1 MAATETKIIQVNN
14 DPQVINETN
23 ALYGSFG
30 WIVQNVQI
38 THTKNSTVTH
48 EQVGDVIFENK
59 ETETINYATITY
71 QRSRGMDHYD
81 EIAALEREYET
92 LTKRMIECK
101 AAYHTCEPSLVW
113 PWLLAPVTWP
123 IAIFKYLKN
132 KAKEAE
138 RNEMRPKL
146 DAEYKRMKA
155 RREVVLSTAIS
166 LCE

>member
-1 MAATETKIIQVNN
+1 MAVLEIRIIHVSDGLQAV
-14 DPQVINETN
+14 DETN
-23 ALYGSFG
+23 TLYRCFG
-30 WIVQNVQI
+30 WSVQNVRIPCGGNPAVAGKQ
-38 THTKNSTVTH
+38 T
-48 EQVGDVIFENK
+48 GDALFKNK
-59 ETETINYATITY
+59 EMKTINYVTITY

-101 AAYHTCEPSLVW
+101 AAYNTCEPSLVW

-138 RNEMRPKL
+138 RNEMRSKL